1 MSIKRFTW
9 YAWAVAAYSLVV
21 IVWGAFVRASGS
33 GAGCGNHWPLCNG
46 ELLPQAPQ
54 IATLIE
60 VSHRATTGILLLAV
74 VGLLIGAFRL
84 YPSGHPVRQG
94 AVWSMV
100 FLLMEAALGAGLV
113 LFEYVA
119 NNISVARAW
128 WVGTHLINTFFLMAA
143 LTLTAWWASG
153 GKRVQWR
160 GQGLVGL
167 TLGLTAIGL
176 LLLGASG
183 AVIAMG
189 DTLVLGAGIAPESSP
204 VLAQII
210 GLRIY
215 HPLLAFGVGG
225 LLALSAWVANR
236 WQPGVNTQKFTR
248 WLGIVFIAQLLLGA
262 LNVALKA
269 PIWLQ
274 LLHLLNADLI
284 WITFVLLTAAALAQ
298 SAKSVTQDQMNRSE
312 LSLSKAI
319 PNK

>member
-1 MSIKRFTW
+1 MAIKRFAW
-9 YAWAVAAYSLVV
+9 YAWAVAAYTLVV

-46 ELLPQAPQ
+46 ELIPRAPQ
-54 IATLIE
+54 IETIIE
-60 VSHRATTGILLLAV
+60 ISHRATTGILLFAV
-74 VGLLIGAFRL
+74 AGLLIGAFRL
-84 YPSGHPVRQG
+84 YPVGHLVRKG
-94 AVWSMV
+94 AIWSTF

-119 NNISVARAW
+119 HNISVARAW
-128 WVGTHLINTFFLMAA
+128 WVGTHLINTYLLVAV

-160 GQGLVGL
+160 GQGGTGWIFGL
-167 TLGLTAIGL
+167 TTLGM

-189 DTLVLGAGIAPESSP
+189 DTLVLGAGIAPETSP

-225 LLALSAWVANR
+225 LLALSTWAANR
-236 WQPGVNTQKFTR
+236 WRAGPDTQRFTR
-248 WLGIVFIAQLLLGA
+248 WLAITFVAQLLLGA
-262 LNVALKA
+262 LNVSLKA

-274 LLHLLNADLI
+274 LIHLLNADLV
-284 WITFVLLTAAALAQ
+284 WMAFVLLAAAAFAQ
-298 SAKSVTQDQMNRSE
+298 PAKTVNQEQVNNPAF
-312 LSLSKAI
+312 SLSGH
-319 PNK
+319 

>member
-1 MSIKRFTW
+1 MSIKRFTG

-46 ELLPQAPQ
+46 ELIPRAPQ
-54 IATLIE
+54 IETIIE
-60 VSHRATTGILLLAV
+60 ISHRATTGILLFAV
-74 VGLLIGAFRL
+74 AGLLIGAFRL
-84 YPSGHPVRQG
+84 YPTGHPVRAG
-94 AVWSMV
+94 AVWSTF

-119 NNISVARAW
+119 HNISVARAW
-128 WVGTHLINTFFLMAA
+128 WVGTHLINTFLLVAV

-153 GKRVQWR
+153 GKRMQWR
-160 GQGLVGL
+160 GQGGVGWIF
-167 TLGLTAIGL
+167 GLTALGM

-189 DTLVLGAGIAPESSP
+189 DTLVLGAGIAPETSP
-204 VLAQII
+204 ILTQII

-215 HPLLAFGVGG
+215 HPLLALGVGG
-225 LLALSAWVANR
+225 LLALSAWAANR
-236 WQPGVNTQKFTR
+236 WRPSAETLRFTR
-248 WLGIVFIAQLLLGA
+248 WLGVTFIAQLLLGF

-274 LLHLLNADLI
+274 LIHLLNADLI
-284 WITFVLLTAAALAQ
+284 WMAFILLAAAALVKPEKVA
-298 SAKSVTQDQMNRSE
+298 SPEPLNRST
-312 LSLSKAI
+312 LSLSGH
-319 PNK
+319 